1 MCEIRLPHSEELE
14 KLVLGL
20 CLMLAKAFARVSD
33 NIASSDFYSPKNA
46 QIYNTLQEMVDRG
59 ETIDLPL
66 FCFFAKNRGR
76 LEDCGGPAYISS
88 LLDGLPRCEQKNL
101 ILYCNTLRLLSLRR
115 EIAKRWYRVTTIAN
129 EIDPDE
135 EIVMLHHEIERYL
148 GFKEEVNHD
157 RGADDARG
165 GVRVPESQEKH
176 DIRVG

>member
-1 MCEIRLPHSEELE
+1 MCEIRLPYSEELE

-20 CLMLAKAFARVSD
+20 CLMSARAIALVSD
-33 NIASSDFYSPKNA
+33 KIAPSAFYIAKNA
-46 QIYNTLQEMVDRG
+46 LIYSTLQEMVDRG

-66 FCFFAKNRGR
+66 FCFFANNRGK
-76 LEDCGGPAYISS
+76 LEDCGGLAYISS

-101 ILYCNTLRLLSLRR
+101 ILYCNKLRLLSLRR
-115 EIAKRWYRVTTIAN
+115 EIAKQCYRVTTVNN

-165 GVRVPESQEKH
+165 GVRIPESQEKH